1 MSTLNGITPAWLLA
15 LENAELSLP
24 RDMYIDWLLLT
35 AAGVGV
41 PDTVIQAQLSRA
53 GHKVPVDAPVV
64 IKRNVGR
71 RKKV

>member
-41 PDTVIQAQLSRA
+41 PDEVIQAQLRRA
-53 GHKVPVDAPVV
+53 GHQFPVDAPAVV
-64 IKRNVGR
+64 KRNVGR

>member
-41 PDTVIQAQLSRA
+41 PDEVIQAQLSRA
-53 GHKVPVDAPVV
+53 GHKAPVDAPVV